1 MELKNQNEN
10 MTPHEA
16 RAAELFLSG
25 AVCAQAVFCAFCDM
39 HGLDY
44 EIAARLSSSM
54 GGGVGRMRE
63 VCGAFSGAAMAAGI
77 LYGFTV
83 PPAQGE
89 KAEHY
94 KRVRELGARF
104 SEKWG
109 SIVCRDILAARMGE
123 AAVSDSFVPEERTPE
138 YYAKRPC
145 LEAVRLAAR
154 ILDEYIEN
162 NPITY

>member
-1 MELKNQNEN
+1 MNNEK

-25 AVCAQAVFCAFCDM
+25 AVCAQAVFCSFCDL

-44 EIAARLSSSM
+44 ETAARLSSSM

-63 VCGAFSGAAMAAGI
+63 VCGAFSGAAMAAGL
-77 LYGFTV
+77 LYGFPI

-89 KAEHY
+89 KSEHY
-94 KRVRELGARF
+94 KRIQELGAAF
-104 SEKWG
+104 SERWG
-109 SIVCRDILAARMGE
+109 SVVCRDILAARMGE
-123 AAVSDSFVPEERTPE
+123 NSVSSHYVPEERNAE
-138 YYAKRPC
+138 YYARRPC

-154 ILDEYIEN
+154 LLDEYIEKH
-162 NPITY
+162 PI

>member
-1 MELKNQNEN
+1 MEN
-10 MTPHEA
+10 MTHHEA

-25 AVCAQAVFCAFCDM
+25 AVCAQAVFCAFCDV

-44 EIAARLSSSM
+44 ETAARLSSSM

-63 VCGAFSGAAMAAGI
+63 ICGAFSGAAMAAGL

-89 KAEHY
+89 KSEHY
-94 KRVRELGARF
+94 KRIQELGAAF
-104 SEKWG
+104 SERWG
-109 SIVCRDILAARMGE
+109 SVVCRDILASHLGE
-123 AAVSDSFVPEERTPE
+123 NAVSNDPTPEERTPE

-154 ILDEYIEN
+154 ILDEYLEN
-162 NPITY
+162 NPIEK